1 MKRILITGF
10 MPFAGATLN
19 PAWEAV
25 KNVTAPEGVERERLH
40 IGPKSLVICGIRHF
54 IFREFFSTRVC

>member
-25 KNVTAPEGVERERLH
+25 KKVTAPEGVEL
-40 IGPKSLVICGIRHF
+40 IRKEISVVF
-54 IFREFFSTRVC
+54 G